1 MLIAASNTL
10 KRFLPSRF
18 RRRWLKPSNFWTW
31 DLDRMTGELPD
42 FRVSLRRMRS
52 LGFRPDLIVD
62 VGAWEGTWSEM
73 AANVWPH
80 ADVLMVEAIEDKFVA
95 LRNRFADKHG
105 WRIAHAVLSGRAGD
119 VREFQQMGTG
129 SSIYPELSD
138 YPRHTGSV
146 ITQTLDDVV
155 RALELRPKSILLK
168 LDVQGAELDILAGAT
183 HVLSSTQWMALEVSL
198 TPTNAGAPLFCEVI
212 SRCKALG
219 FVVADF
225 AGFHRHPETTQL
237 RQVDVIFARSP

>member
-1 MLIAASNTL
+1 MKLSGLL
-10 KRFLPSRF
+10 KSAIPARF

-52 LGFRPDLIVD
+52 LGFQPELIVD

-73 AANVWPH
+73 VAMVWPY
-80 ADVLMVEAIEDKFVA
+80 AEILMVAAIEDKFVA
-95 LRNRFADKHG
+95 LRQRFADKPN
-105 WRIAHAVLSGRAGD
+105 WRIAHAVLSERAGD

-138 YPRHTGSV
+138 YPRHTKTVVTS
-146 ITQTLDDVV
+146 TLDDVV
-155 RALELRPKSILLK
+155 RGLSLRPTSVLLK
-168 LDVQGAELDILAGAT
+168 LDVQGTELDILAGAA
-183 HVLSSTQWMALEVSL
+183 HVLSATQWMALEVSL
-198 TPTNAGAPLFCEVI
+198 TPTNAGAPLFCEAT
-212 SRCKALG
+212 SRCQALG

-237 RQVDVIFARSP
+237 RQVDVIFARSA